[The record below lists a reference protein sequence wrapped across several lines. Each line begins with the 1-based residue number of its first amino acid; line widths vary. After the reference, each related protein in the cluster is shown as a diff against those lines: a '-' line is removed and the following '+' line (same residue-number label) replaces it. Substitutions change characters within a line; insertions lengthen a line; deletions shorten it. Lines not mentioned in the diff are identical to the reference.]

1 MVRLKS
7 QQDVN
12 LDLVQFNMNR
22 RHFLLTAGIAGL
34 TASHNNISFGV
45 NYDNNPNFKPNE
57 NSVIYLFLNGGPTHI
72 ETFNP
77 IPNATTDRRSITGSL
92 PTKVVGMDL
101 GGLWNNLSNHAD
113 KFAIVRSFAHNDP
126 NHESAVHWMMTG
138 ERTTPNSPPK
148 WPSYGSVI
156 LGQYGTN
163 NKQGLPNYVKLNPIQ
178 YDAAAWMGTK
188 YMGYGA
194 SGEGVRDLILKDE
207 QRFKSRL
214 KMLDIVEKSGKLDQ
228 SMAKSWTELRQQ
240 AVSVLVGKASE
251 AFIIEKD
258 PEYETYKKDQLG
270 KDILIAI
277 RLVEKGVKFVTI
289 NYAGWDMHQNLLD
302 GLKSKIPP
310 LDHYLSKYFESAT
323 KRQLNHKNMLVMS
336 GDFGR
341 TPKINKDGGRDH
353 WPSLIPLLI
362 ANDSYNMGR
371 IIGTSDANAERAD
384 QNPFEPE
391 DLKWTIFDHMGINKN
406 ADWYSIENRPMMF
419 VKETAKNILKV

>member
-1 MVRLKS
+1 
-7 QQDVN
+7 
-12 LDLVQFNMNR
+12 MNR
-22 RHFLLTAGIAGL
+22 RQFLITSGL
-34 TASHNNISFGV
+34 TGLVASYNNISFSV
-45 NYDNNPNFKPNE
+45 NQDNNPNYKPSE

-77 IPNATTDRRSITGSL
+77 IPTAPSDRRSIIGSL
-92 PTKVVGMDL
+92 KTNVNGIEI
-101 GGLWNNLSNHAD
+101 GGLWDNLSKVTD
-113 KFAIVRSFAHNDP
+113 KFCIVRSFAHSDP

-156 LGQYGTN
+156 SGQYGTN
-163 NKQGLPNYVKLNPIQ
+163 NKTGLPNYVKLSPIQ

-207 QRFKSRL
+207 NRFQQRL
-214 KMLDIVEKSGKLDQ
+214 KMLDVIEKSGKLTQ
-228 SMAKSWTELRQQ
+228 SMAKSWTELREQ
-240 AVSVLVGKASE
+240 AVGVLVGKASE
-251 AFIIEKD
+251 AFLVEKD
-258 PEYETYKKDQLG
+258 PEFDTYKKDQLG
-270 KDILIAI
+270 KDILTAI
-277 RLVEKGVKFVTI
+277 RLVERGVKFVTI
-289 NYAGWDMHQNLLD
+289 NYAGWDMHQNIID
-302 GLKSKIPP
+302 GLKSKIPA
-310 LDHYLSKYFESAT
+310 LDNYLAKYLKTAE
-323 KRQLNHKNMLVMS
+323 KRQLNHKNMLVMT

-353 WPSLIPLLI
+353 WPSLIPLWI
-362 ANDSYNMGR
+362 ANDSYDMGR

-391 DLKWTIFDHMGINKN
+391 DLKWTIFEHVGINKS

-419 VKETAKNILKV
+419 VKESAKNILK

>member
-1 MVRLKS
+1 
-7 QQDVN
+7 
-12 LDLVQFNMNR
+12 MNR
-22 RHFLLTAGIAGL
+22 RQFLITTGITGL
-34 TASHNNISFGV
+34 TASYNNISFSV
-45 NYDNNPNFKPNE
+45 NQDNHPNYKPTE

-77 IPNATTDRRSITGSL
+77 IPNTPTDRRSIVGSL
-92 PTKVVGMDL
+92 PTNVVGMEL
-101 GGLWNNLSNHAD
+101 GGLWANLSKAAD
-113 KFAIVRSFAHNDP
+113 KFCIVRSFAHSDP

-163 NKQGLPNYVKLNPIQ
+163 NKAGLPNYVKLSPIQ

-207 QRFKSRL
+207 NRFQQRL
-214 KMLDIVEKSGKLDQ
+214 KMLDIVEKSGKLTQ
-228 SMAKSWTELRQQ
+228 SMAKSWTELREQ

-251 AFIIEKD
+251 AFLVEKD
-258 PEYETYKKDQLG
+258 PEYQEYSKDQLG
-270 KDILIAI
+270 KDILTAI
-277 RLVEKGVKFVTI
+277 RLVERGVKFVTI
-289 NYAGWDMHQNLLD
+289 NYAGWDMHQNLMD
-302 GLKSKIPP
+302 GLKAKIPP
-310 LDHYLSKYFESAT
+310 LDHYLSKYFQSAE
-323 KRQLNHKNMLVMS
+323 KRKLNHKNMLVMT

-341 TPKINKDGGRDH
+341 TPKLNKDGGRDH
-353 WPSLIPLLI
+353 WPSLVPLFI
-362 ANDSYNMGR
+362 ANDSYSMGR
-371 IIGTSDANAERAD
+371 VIGTSDANAERAD

-391 DLKWTIFDHMGINKN
+391 DLKWTIFEHMGINKS

-419 VKETAKNILKV
+419 VKDNAKNILKV